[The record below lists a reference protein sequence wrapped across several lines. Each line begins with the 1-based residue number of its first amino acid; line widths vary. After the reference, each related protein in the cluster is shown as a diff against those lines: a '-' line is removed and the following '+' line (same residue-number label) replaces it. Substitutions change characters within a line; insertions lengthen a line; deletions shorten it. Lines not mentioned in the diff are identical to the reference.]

1 VSPPAPPPASTA
13 STFAFGGTTPPA
25 GGLFT
30 FGASSGAAPVPN
42 SPAAEAAAAEAA
54 AAEAAEAEAAAAEA
68 AAAEAAA
75 AAPPVSR
82 IEANGDIRSGRLVKE
97 LQRAM
102 HEDNNRWSPAD
113 KSTIYAVHPTDVD
126 RWTVWLAGPAEG
138 PYSSGVW
145 ELSVT
150 FPPDYPYQPPSIF
163 FVTPIYHPFVCQTSG
178 KVAWLLDDDWSAAI
192 PMRVV
197 LYSLHSM
204 LVDVK
209 ADASC
214 WSENKLMRSMIQQ
227 LASDRADFDRVAR
240 KWTQAHAMGA
250 SHFQAWELMEA
261 GYTAQEIKEAGT
273 SLVRLFLRRCSPAI
287 RPRARYLMWVARQL
301 EALHGLPADALLD
314 PWVECVMPLCVFVPD
329 KKRQDKPDSLAPMS
343 VEEKKV
349 RDLGGRSRCPS
360 IPKEEWVQR
369 TWAQRLKML
378 EDALSE
384 TLCLNR
390 RSNG

>member
-1 VSPPAPPPASTA
+1 MA
-13 STFAFGGTTPPA
+13 
-25 GGLFT
+25 
-30 FGASSGAAPVPN
+30 
-42 SPAAEAAAAEAA
+42 
-54 AAEAAEAEAAAAEA
+54 
-68 AAAEAAA
+68 
-75 AAPPVSR
+75 R
-82 IEANGDIRSGRLVKE
+82 IEASRPLRAYSETEDAISKLCGDIRRKRLVKE
-97 LQRAM
+97 LLSAT

-150 FPPDYPYQPPSIF
+150 FPPEYPCGPPTIF

-178 KVAWLLDDDWSAAI
+178 KVAGLLDVKTWSPVFGI
-192 PMRVV
+192 RDI
-197 LYSLHSM
+197 LYYLHSM

-209 ADASC
+209 AVAFEPC
-214 WSENKLMRSMIQQ
+214 WSENELMQSMIQQ
-227 LASDRADFDRVAR
+227 LASDRAVFDRVAR
-240 KWTQAHAMGA
+240 KWTQAHAVGA
-250 SHFQAWELMEA
+250 SHF
-261 GYTAQEIKEAGT
+261 
-273 SLVRLFLRRCSPAI
+273 LRSCSPAI
-287 RPRARYLMWVARQL
+287 RRRALYLMWVARQL

-314 PWVECVMPLCVFVPD
+314 PWVEFVVPLCVFVPD
-329 KKRQDKPDSLAPMS
+329 KTRQDKPDCASTISLAPS

-384 TLCLNR
+384 T
-390 RSNG
+390 

>member
-1 VSPPAPPPASTA
+1 MA
-13 STFAFGGTTPPA
+13 
-25 GGLFT
+25 
-30 FGASSGAAPVPN
+30 
-42 SPAAEAAAAEAA
+42 
-54 AAEAAEAEAAAAEA
+54 
-68 AAAEAAA
+68 
-75 AAPPVSR
+75 R

-150 FPPDYPYQPPSIF
+150 FPPEYPCRPPTIF

-178 KVAWLLDDDWSAAI
+178 KVAGLLDEKTWSPALQ
-192 PMRVV
+192 MRVI

-209 ADASC
+209 ADALEPC
-214 WSENKLMRSMIQQ
+214 WSENKLMQSMIQQ
-227 LASDRADFDRVAR
+227 LKSDRADYDRVAR
-240 KWTQAHAMGA
+240 KWTQEHATGA
-250 SHFQAWELMEA
+250 SHFLPGHPSCAC
-261 GYTAQEIKEAGT
+261 
-273 SLVRLFLRRCSPAI
+273 FSPAI
-287 RPRARYLMWVARQL
+287 RRRALYLMWVARQL

-314 PWVECVMPLCVFVPD
+314 PWVEFVVPLCVFVPD
-329 KKRQDKPDSLAPMS
+329 KTRQDKPDCASTISLAPS

-384 TLCLNR
+384 T
-390 RSNG
+390 

>member
-1 VSPPAPPPASTA
+1 MA
-13 STFAFGGTTPPA
+13 
-25 GGLFT
+25 
-30 FGASSGAAPVPN
+30 
-42 SPAAEAAAAEAA
+42 
-54 AAEAAEAEAAAAEA
+54 
-68 AAAEAAA
+68 
-75 AAPPVSR
+75 R

-102 HEDNNRWSPAD
+102 HEDNRWSPAD
-113 KSTIYAVHPTDVD
+113 KSTIFAVHPTDVD

-138 PYSSGVW
+138 PYSAGVW

-150 FPPDYPYQPPSIF
+150 FPPEYPYRPPTIF

-178 KVAWLLDDDWSAAI
+178 KVAWLLDEKTWSPALQ
-192 PMRVV
+192 MRVI

-209 ADASC
+209 ADAFEPC
-214 WSENKLMRSMIQQ
+214 WSENELMQSMIQQ

-240 KWTQAHAMGA
+240 KWTQAHAVGA
-250 SHFQAWELMEA
+250 SHFLPGHPSCAC
-261 GYTAQEIKEAGT
+261 
-273 SLVRLFLRRCSPAI
+273 FSPAI
-287 RPRARYLMWVARQL
+287 RQRARYLMWVARQL

-314 PWVECVMPLCVFVPD
+314 PWVEFVVPLCVFVPD
-329 KKRQDKPDSLAPMS
+329 KTRQDQPDSLAPMS

-384 TLCLNR
+384 T
-390 RSNG
+390 

>member
-1 VSPPAPPPASTA
+1 VATPSRAPSLSSRINFMTRNQNWKIKL
-13 STFAFGGTTPPA
+13 PA
-25 GGLFT
+25 GHTHKKSSFHEASATKVLLPFT
-30 FGASSGAAPVPN
+30 ERLAMA
-42 SPAAEAAAAEAA
+42 
-54 AAEAAEAEAAAAEA
+54 
-68 AAAEAAA
+68 
-75 AAPPVSR
+75 R
-82 IEANGDIRSGRLVKE
+82 IDVNGHPTRLVKE

-102 HEDNNRWSPAD
+102 HEDNCWSPTD
-113 KSTIYAVHPTDVD
+113 MSTIYAVHPTDLD

-138 PYSSGVW
+138 PYSAGVW

-150 FPPDYPYQPPSIF
+150 FPPEYPYRPPTIF

-178 KVAWLLDDDWSAAI
+178 KVAWLLDEKTWSPALQ
-192 PMRVV
+192 MRVI

-209 ADASC
+209 ADAFEPC
-214 WSENKLMRSMIQQ
+214 WSENKLMQSMIQQ

-240 KWTQAHAMGA
+240 KWTQAHAVGA
-250 SHFQAWELMEA
+250 SH
-261 GYTAQEIKEAGT
+261 
-273 SLVRLFLRRCSPAI
+273 FLRRCSPAI
-287 RPRARYLMWVARQL
+287 RRRALYLMWVARQL

-314 PWVECVMPLCVFVPD
+314 PWVEFVVPLCVFMPD
-329 KKRQDKPDSLAPMS
+329 KTRQDKPDSLAPMS

-349 RDLGGRSRCPS
+349 RDLGGRSRFPS

-384 TLCLNR
+384 T
-390 RSNG
+390 